1 MQKPQIICNRI
12 HYICCKI
19 QPMKHLFTLLAAVS
33 LIATTFAQVGI
44 NTSSPHESA
53 ALDIVSTTGGLLVPR
68 MTETQRD
75 AITTP
80 SQGLIIFCTDCAS
93 GEGELQ
99 VKLTSIWKS
108 LHDGGD
114 VNDPLSLAIGDTHQ
128 GGIVFYLD
136 GSGGGLIAAVE
147 NQSNGIRWY
156 NGSYVTT
163 GTTGTA
169 IGTGSAN
176 TTSIITEQGAPAISY
191 AAGLARAYGG
201 GGYTDWF
208 LPSKDELNKMYENIG
223 QGNVLGLGNVGNL
236 SYSYYWSSTENG
248 FYDAWRQSFIS
259 GNQTSPFKINSG
271 NVRAVRAF

>member
-1 MQKPQIICNRI
+1 
-12 HYICCKI
+12 
-19 QPMKHLFTLLAAVS
+19 MKQFYTFIAAVLFT
-33 LIATTFAQVGI
+33 ATTFAQIGI

-53 ALDIVSTTGGLLVPR
+53 ALDITSTTRGLLVPR
-68 MTETQRD
+68 MTAAQRD

-147 NQSNGIRWY
+147 NQGIGIQWY

-163 GTTGTA
+163 GATGTA

-176 TTSIITEQGAPAISY
+176 TTTIITEQGAPAISY

-223 QGNVLGLGNVGNL
+223 QGNVLGLGNVGNFAD
-236 SYSYYWSSTENG
+236 YSYWSSTEYDYDDAWVQD
-248 FYDAWRQSFIS
+248 FYDGFQNASFKDF
-259 GNQTSPFKINSG
+259 TYV
-271 NVRAVRAF
+271 VRAVRAF

>member
-1 MQKPQIICNRI
+1 
-12 HYICCKI
+12 
-19 QPMKHLFTLLAAVS
+19 MKHLFTLLTAV
-33 LIATTFAQVGI
+33 LFTATTFVQAGI
-44 NTSSPHESA
+44 NTSSPHETA
-53 ALDIVSTTGGLLVPR
+53 ALDITSTTRGLLVPR
-68 MTETQRD
+68 MTAAQRD

-147 NQSNGIRWY
+147 DQNKCDAYSTAKGSGTTCGIRWY
-156 NGSYVTT
+156 NGSSSST
-163 GTTGTA
+163 GATGTA

-176 TTSIITEQGAPAISY
+176 TTTIITEQGAPATSY
-191 AAGLARAYGG
+191 AAGLARAYEG

-236 SYSYYWSSTENG
+236 SNSSYWSSTEEG
-248 FYDAWRQSFIS
+248 CCGAWKQRFDKGDQYS
-259 GNQTSPFKINSG
+259 NNKYTTND
-271 NVRAVRAF
+271 VRAVRAF